1 MQNYKKN
8 RISKKR
14 WSKNATF
21 VYFYYI
27 CNRISI
33 IMLMKKT
40 VFLIPF
46 LLYALIGGAQ
56 DFKSEVVLVNVP
68 NFNGKTLTKAPVG
81 KSKTVQLVRT
91 KFSKPLDSYTSLA
104 LPSLKLG
111 NIIGHPTLGWD
122 DTDFKVPDGVPA
134 EYDSEWVLNDVFT
147 DGDFPVAIYGRKP
160 SSEKLPWGETEQD
173 ISCRGREP
181 HLIMLLDPAR
191 EVKKVYNTR
200 ELTFPPNERNR
211 QEVQWAVVKDGVLYF
226 METNR
231 VAPDKNSMGHYLVAV
246 DINTDQTLWMSKPR
260 TANSSNFLIVDN
272 SIICGQGGS
281 GIPDYIYVLNRYTG
295 VRTHEYWIPSAASWF
310 SIGEDG
316 QLYVALYDKHMAFKI
331 AK

>member
-68 NFNGKTLTKAPVG
+68 NFNGKTLTKAPV
-81 KSKTVQLVRT
+81 V
-91 KFSKPLDSYTSLA
+91 DSYTSLA

-122 DTDFKVPDGVPA
+122 DTDFKVPEGVPA

-281 GIPDYIYVLNRYTG
+281 GIPDYI
-295 VRTHEYWIPSAASWF
+295 SAASWF